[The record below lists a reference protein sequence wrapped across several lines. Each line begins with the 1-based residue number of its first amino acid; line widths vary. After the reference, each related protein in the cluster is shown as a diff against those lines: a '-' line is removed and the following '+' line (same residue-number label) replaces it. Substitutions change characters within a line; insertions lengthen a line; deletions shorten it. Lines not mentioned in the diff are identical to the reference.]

1 MPLGS
6 TPRTDPTTPAVV
18 LVHVASFVLA
28 EGESSGELA
37 ARFPAARLGQALASV
52 PFVRDDGRPA
62 TVLYIRQEE
71 FRAVSASDV
80 FAADVDAAV
89 AGAMAVTQRPIVA
102 EALEE
107 EATRAAWRTV
117 PSWTLVTT
125 RDLAVRVASQR
136 SMAER
141 ASSRAVEVD
150 ASHAV
155 TVSRPDAV
163 AALVGEAARATA
175 G

>member
-28 EGESSGELA
+28 EGESTGELA
-37 ARFPAARLGQALASV
+37 ARFPGARLGEALESV

-62 TVLYIRQEE
+62 TDLYIRQEE
-71 FRAVSASDV
+71 FRAVS
-80 FAADVDAAV
+80 AADVDAAV

-163 AALVGEAARATA
+163 AALVSEAARATA
-175 G
+175 S